1 VTVDEPFLDAHATDG
16 ALHRTRSFFII
27 RSSRGGGR
35 RGRLATAEFPPGFAA
50 AAASVFVVDQVHHV
64 VARRSVGFQVRFAY
78 HIVTLVVPLG
88 PAVVSIAR
96 LALVV
101 LVLFV
106 RRVVF

>member
-1 VTVDEPFLDAHATDG
+1 MGHCTVPGRFLSSDPPGVVDG
-16 ALHRTRSFFII
+16 ADGWRLPSF
-27 RSSRGGGR
+27 
-35 RGRLATAEFPPGFAA
+35 RLDLPPPP
-50 AAASVFVVDQVHHV
+50 SVFVVDQVHHV